1 MYKRLPKIKE
11 SQAELAELLRTER
24 NAELRPRL
32 HLLLLLASGAARSR
46 SQAASHL
53 ALHRN
58 TVSNYLTIYEE
69 HGLERLL
76 CVRPGGRPPGPRNI
90 PAPVVERLNDLLA
103 AEGFEGYTDVHRWM
117 VDEQGVEV
125 PYSTLYKFVRYRL
138 GAKLKRARPSHAKKT
153 SRTQPSFP
161 AG

>member
-11 SQAELAELLRTER
+11 LPEELEERLRAER

-32 HLLLLLASGAARSR
+32 HLLVLLSTGAVRSR

-58 TVSNYLTIYEE
+58 TISSYLTLYETQ
-69 HGLERLL
+69 GLEGLL
-76 CVRPGGRPPGPRNI
+76 RVHPGGRPPKQRSI
-90 PAPVVERLNDLLA
+90 PEPVVEVLKDLLA
-103 AEGFEGYTDVHRWM
+103 ADGFEGYTDVHRWL

-125 PYSTLYKFVRYRL
+125 PYSTMYKIVRYRL

-153 SRTQPSFP
+153 SRTPPTFP

>member
-1 MYKRLPKIKE
+1 MYRRMPKINE
-11 SQAELAELLRTER
+11 SQEELAERLRTER
-24 NAELRPRL
+24 NAEFRPRL
-32 HLLLLLASGAARSR
+32 HLLHLLASGAVRSR

-58 TVSNYLTIYEE
+58 TVSNYLAIYEAQ
-69 HGLERLL
+69 GLEGLL
-76 CVRPGGRPPGPRNI
+76 HIDQGGAPCGPRNI
-90 PAPVVERLNDLLA
+90 PKAVVERLKDRLA
-103 AEGFEGYTDVHRWM
+103 ADGFEGYTDVHRWM

-153 SRTQPSFP
+153 FRTPPTSP
-161 AG
+161 AD